1 MMAGAEEGL
10 DEQGER
16 DVNPRALLAR
26 LDVVRV
32 AVVAAVVLAAVV
44 AVTWRFVE
52 PAPPRTVVIA
62 TGSASGAYHAV
73 ARHYAEHFE
82 AAGLKLDI
90 RETAGSIENAT
101 LLGTPGSGVDV
112 AIIQGGTAP
121 AEQERRRELV
131 ALASLYLEPVWVFY
145 RGEPGLG
152 RLSQLAGRRIAVGAQ
167 GSGVRALALELLS
180 AGGALS
186 EKSGTT
192 LVDIGGDKAVAAL
205 REGSVDAALFVM
217 GPTAPFLAELL
228 ATPGVRL
235 MSFEQAD
242 AYARRFR
249 YLSPVTLHRGSLDLA
264 RDLPDREVQLVAP
277 AAVLVARKNVH
288 PAVVALLTEAAV
300 RTHRGGDLLS
310 DPGTFPSATRTEL
323 PVNEQA
329 RYYLTHGPDFLR
341 RVLPFW
347 LAATIH
353 RFVVLLIPLV
363 MVLLPLLRL
372 TPPVYRW
379 SIRSR
384 IYRWYARLRVI
395 DERLRDMPQVEQVR
409 KDLLLLEQL
418 EHEIGGVK
426 VPLSYMDEF
435 YDLRL
440 HVGYIRGRLEE
451 RLTVPGAPRVEGVL
465 KHG

>member
-1 MMAGAEEGL
+1 M
-10 DEQGER
+10 QGSR
-16 DVNPRALLAR
+16 SKSPRALSR
-26 LDVVRV
+26 QEMVR
-32 AVVAAVVLAAVV
+32 AAAVV
-44 AVTWRFVE
+44 AVLVSAAVAVAWQFVE
-52 PAPPRTVVIA
+52 PAPPSKAVIA
-62 TGSASGAYHAV
+62 TGSASGAYYAA
-73 ARHYAEHFE
+73 ARQYAEYFE
-82 AAGLKLDI
+82 AAGLELDV
-90 RETAGSIENAT
+90 RETAGSLENYG
-101 LLGTPGSGVDV
+101 LLGKRDSGIEV
-112 AIIQGGTAP
+112 AIVQGGTAP
-121 AEQERRRELV
+121 VEPARRRELV

-152 RLSQLAGRRIAVGAQ
+152 RPGQLAGKRIAVGAE
-167 GSGVRALALELLS
+167 GSGVRALALELLT
-180 AGGALS
+180 AGGALG

-192 LVDIGGDKAVAAL
+192 LVDVGGDKAVAAL
-205 REGSVDAALFVM
+205 REGSVDAALFVV
-217 GPTAPFLAELL
+217 GPTAPFLTELL

-235 MSFEQAD
+235 MSFEQSQ

-264 RDLPDREVQLVAP
+264 RDLPEQDVQLVAP
-277 AAVLVARKNVH
+277 AAVLVARRDAH

-300 RTHRGGDLLS
+300 ATHRGGDLLS
-310 DPGTFPSATRTEL
+310 EPGTFPSATLTEL

-347 LAATIH
+347 LAALIH
-353 RFVVLLIPLV
+353 RFIVLLVPLF

-384 IYRWYARLRVI
+384 IYRWYARLRII
-395 DERLRDMPQVEQVR
+395 DERLRGATDVDQVR

-418 EHEIGGVK
+418 EHEIGGLK

-440 HVGYIRGRLEE
+440 HVGYIRDRLEE
-451 RLTVPGAPRVEGVL
+451 RLAMAGSPRVEGTAL
-465 KHG
+465 KVS

>member
-1 MMAGAEEGL
+1 M
-10 DEQGER
+10 
-16 DVNPRALLAR
+16 NPRALMSR
-26 LDVVRV
+26 LEMVRV
-32 AVVAAVVLAAVV
+32 AAVVAVVLAAVV
-44 AVTWRFVE
+44 ALLWQFAE

-73 ARHYAEHFE
+73 ARHYAGYFE
-82 AAGLKLDI
+82 AAGLELVV
-90 RETAGSIENAT
+90 RETAGSLENYA
-101 LLGTPGSGVDV
+101 LLGTPDSGVDV
-112 AIIQGGTAP
+112 AIVQGGTAP
-121 AEQERRRELV
+121 VEKERRRELV

-152 RLSQLAGRRIAVGAQ
+152 RLGQLAGRRIAVGAQ
-167 GSGVRALALELLS
+167 GSGGRALALELLA
-180 AGGALS
+180 AGGAMG

-205 REGSVDAALFVM
+205 REGAVDAALFVM
-217 GPTAPFLAELL
+217 GPTAPLLAELM
-228 ATPGVRL
+228 TMPGVRL
-235 MSFEQAD
+235 MSFEQSQ

-249 YLSPVTLHRGSLDLA
+249 YLSPVTLHSGSLDLA
-264 RDLPDREVQLVAP
+264 RDLPERDVQLVAP
-277 AAVLVARKNVH
+277 AAVLVARKDVH

-300 RTHRGGDLLS
+300 QTHRGGDLLS
-310 DPGTFPSATRTEL
+310 EPGTFPNATLTEL

-347 LAATIH
+347 LAALIH
-353 RFVVLLIPLV
+353 RFVVLLIPLF
-363 MVLLPLLRL
+363 MVLVPLLRL

-384 IYRWYARLRVI
+384 IYRWYARLRVV
-395 DERLRDMPQVEQVR
+395 DERLRGMPDAEQIR
-409 KDLLLLEQL
+409 RDLLLLEQL

-435 YDLRL
+435 YDLRV
-440 HVGYIRGRLEE
+440 HVGYIRDRLEE
-451 RLTVPGAPRVEGVL
+451 RLTAPGTPRAEGAL